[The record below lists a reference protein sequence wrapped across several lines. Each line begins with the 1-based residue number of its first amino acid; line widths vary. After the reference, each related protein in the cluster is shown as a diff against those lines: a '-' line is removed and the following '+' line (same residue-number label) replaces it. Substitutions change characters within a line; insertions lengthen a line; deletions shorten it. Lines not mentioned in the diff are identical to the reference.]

1 MARLRLTL
9 ACGDYDRTR
18 ALADGSVRP
27 EGIDI
32 DYVALDPGELFER
45 VARHREFPV
54 AEMSLATYLNLVA
67 RGDDGLVGIP
77 VFPSRSFR
85 HNAIYVNRDAGIG
98 RPEDLAGRRV
108 GTMQYQLTLNLWL
121 RGILAEDHGLRPSD
135 MTWVF
140 GGQDLPGTR
149 ERAPVDIPPDVPIEM
164 APRGST
170 LGGLLVDGAID
181 ALFAPHTPDVFRE
194 RRPEVVRLFPD
205 SRVVE
210 RAWYERTHLF
220 PIMHLVV
227 VRRDVYDAERWVA
240 RSLFKAFCEAKA
252 AALARLRFTG
262 TLAAMV
268 PWLVAE
274 FEEAEAL
281 FGERYWP
288 YGVDANRAELETAVR
303 WAHDQG
309 IARRPLT
316 VEEIFAPET
325 LDAVDPGA

>member
-18 ALADGSVRP
+18 ALADASVQA
-27 EGIDI
+27 EGIEI

-85 HNAIYVNRDAGIG
+85 HNAIYLHRDAGIA
-98 RPEDLAGRRV
+98 RPEELRGKRV
-108 GTMQYQLTLNLWL
+108 GTMQYQLTLNVWL
-121 RGILAEDHGLRPSD
+121 RGILEEDHGVRPAE

-140 GGQDLPGTR
+140 GGQDVPGTR
-149 ERAPVDIPPDVPIEM
+149 ERAPVDIPPDVAVEM

-170 LGGLLVDGAID
+170 LGGLLVEGAID
-181 ALFAPHTPDVFRE
+181 ALFAPHTPDVFHE
-194 RRPEVVRLFPD
+194 RRPEVVRLWPD
-205 SRVVE
+205 H
-210 RAWYERTHLF
+210 RAIETEWYRRTGLF

-227 VRRDVYDAERWVA
+227 LRRDVYEADRWIA

-252 AALARLRFTG
+252 RAMARLRFTG
-262 TLAAMV
+262 TLAAMS
-268 PWLVAE
+268 PWLVEGFEAAE
-274 FEEAEAL
+274 DL
-281 FGERYWP
+281 FGDRYWR
-288 YGVDANRAELETAVR
+288 YGLETNRPELETAIR
-303 WAHDQG
+303 WSRAQG
-309 IARRPLT
+309 IARRDLT
-316 VEEIFAPET
+316 VEELFAPET
-325 LDAVDPGA
+325 LDAVDPS